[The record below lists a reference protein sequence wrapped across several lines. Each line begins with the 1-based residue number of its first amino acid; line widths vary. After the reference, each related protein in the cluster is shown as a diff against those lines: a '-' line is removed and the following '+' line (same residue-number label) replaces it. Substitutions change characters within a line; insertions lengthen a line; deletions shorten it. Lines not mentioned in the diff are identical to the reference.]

1 MKNKYMRL
9 LKISKAALLVI
20 IFFTMSSCVGISADI
35 TMRQDGS
42 GRIALQYRFSRMAE
56 ALGRLDGNER
66 WPIIPT
72 GRADI
77 ERTLAR
83 IPGMRL
89 VSFSVREDDRDI
101 INHVELEFNNIET
114 LLTFL
119 DPSGRRASLSRQGGS
134 NRLSVAIMDGT
145 TAPIDANLLDLMR
158 ALSVGYNFSL
168 SFSADGNS
176 TLTLLDGNGNA
187 IQASAG
193 TRIISSGSRVSIEME
208 TGEVLE
214 HKQGLTVV
222 LTW

>member
-1 MKNKYMRL
+1 MKNKNMRL
-9 LKISKAALLVI
+9 LKISKAVLLVI
-20 IFFTMSSCVGISADI
+20 IFLTMSSCVGISADI

-119 DPSGRRASLSRQGGS
+119 DPSGRRASLNREGGS
-134 NRLSVAIMDGT
+134 NRLSVTIMDGT
-145 TAPIDANLLDLMR
+145 TAPIDTNLLDLMR
-158 ALSVGYNFSL
+158 ELSVGYSFNL

-176 TLTLLDGNGNA
+176 TLTLLDGSGNA
-187 IQASAG
+187 IQAPAG
-193 TRIISSGSRVSIEME
+193 TRIVSSGSRVSIEMG
-208 TGEVLE
+208 TGAVLE
-214 HKQGLTVV
+214 QEHGLTVV

>member
-1 MKNKYMRL
+1 LKNKFAPT
-9 LKISKAALLVI
+9 LKKIKALLLVI
-20 IFFTMSSCVGISADI
+20 ILLTMNSCVGISADI
-35 TMRQDGS
+35 TMRRDGS
-42 GRIALQYRFSRMAE
+42 GRISLEYRFSRMAE
-56 ALGRLDGNER
+56 TLGRLDGNER

-119 DPSGRRASLSRQGGS
+119 DPSGRRASLNREGGS
-134 NRLSVAIMDGT
+134 NRLSVTIMDGT
-145 TAPIDANLLDLMR
+145 TAPIDTNLLDLMR
-158 ALSVGYNFSL
+158 ELSVGYSFNL

-176 TLTLLDGNGNA
+176 TLTLLDGSGNA
-187 IQASAG
+187 IQAPAG
-193 TRIISSGSRVSIEME
+193 TRIVSSGSRVSIEMG
-208 TGEVLE
+208 TGAVLE
-214 HKQGLTVV
+214 QEHGLTVV